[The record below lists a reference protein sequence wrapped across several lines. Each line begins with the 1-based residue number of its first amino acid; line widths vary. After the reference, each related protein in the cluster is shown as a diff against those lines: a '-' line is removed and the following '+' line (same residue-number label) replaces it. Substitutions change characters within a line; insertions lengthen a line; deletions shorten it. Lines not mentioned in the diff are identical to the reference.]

1 MHGDLP
7 QGLKFK
13 VVQLWRQNLFHPQ
26 YVRLDLPLFQP
37 GPRDNQTHPPGLP
50 KEPSR
55 RRVVGTGMEAGSEDT
70 KTNVLRRLGSQP
82 VALAAGALILV
93 VLAAGSVGLWR
104 AYTGNSPEQE
114 RITSLRQMQ
123 ARATQAS
130 EQLFDKTKSLEA
142 SQQQTIDQLQTVQ
155 DQLQSLKRL
164 VTAQQAD
171 AKRLSEQVGG
181 LTGASDPLRQS
192 FASTQSSE
200 PADPPVIRK
209 RSVRSERRAKR
220 SNAGTHRKRAK
231 S

>member
-1 MHGDLP
+1 
-7 QGLKFK
+7 
-13 VVQLWRQNLFHPQ
+13 
-26 YVRLDLPLFQP
+26 
-37 GPRDNQTHPPGLP
+37 
-50 KEPSR
+50 
-55 RRVVGTGMEAGSEDT
+55 MEATSVDT
-70 KTNVLRRLGSQP
+70 KTNVLRRIGSQP
-82 VALAAGALILV
+82 VALAAGALIVV

-130 EQLFDKTKSLEA
+130 EQLFEKTKGLET
-142 SQQQTIDQLQTVQ
+142 SQQETIDQLQAVQ
-155 DQLQSLKRL
+155 DQLQGLKRL

-181 LTGASDPLRQS
+181 LTGAIDTLRQS

-200 PADPPVIRK
+200 ASDPPVARK
-209 RSVRSERRAKR
+209 RSVRSEPRAKGR
-220 SNAGTHRKRAK
+220 HAGANRKRAK